1 VIRGTTRKVDGVAAD
16 VDALS
21 SAGWRLDVAFTVS
34 RDGNRTTRRERAYF
48 VFSRE
53 EGAAASGPALKLA
66 RSSSWGAAGSGEPVF
81 TSVFW
86 DEYLFVWR
94 PADRRR
100 TWASPARLS
109 DIEASCAGLAFRLG
123 VDGDDEQHSTIVAAV
138 ARPVETGGYELIVVL
153 DERIGF

>member
-1 VIRGTTRKVDGVAAD
+1 
-16 VDALS
+16 
-21 SAGWRLDVAFTVS
+21 
-34 RDGNRTTRRERAYF
+34 
-48 VFSRE
+48 
-53 EGAAASGPALKLA
+53 
-66 RSSSWGAAGSGEPVF
+66 
-81 TSVFW
+81 VFW